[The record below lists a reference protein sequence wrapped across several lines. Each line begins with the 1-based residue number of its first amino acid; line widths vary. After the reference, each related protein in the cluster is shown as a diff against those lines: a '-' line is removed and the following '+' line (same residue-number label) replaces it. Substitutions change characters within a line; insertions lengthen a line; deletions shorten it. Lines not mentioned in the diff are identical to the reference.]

1 MDALAITC
9 IVVGILIIVMRAP
22 LIFAP
27 MAALRFYD
35 RVIFSTNA
43 RCRAFSVVIAIVAM
57 TLLLLPFDNGP
68 LVGFL
73 YAAGWIMAGGAVFI
87 LVLPS
92 IFRGFWRSMFSFV
105 ENSVPVPFLRV
116 RGALG
121 VLAGAALI
129 YVGAYVV

>member
-27 MAALRFYD
+27 RATLRAYD

-57 TLLLLPFDNGP
+57 TLFLLPFDDGP
-68 LVGFL
+68 LAGFV
-73 YAAGWIMAGGAVFI
+73 YAAGWVMSGGAVFI

-92 IFRGFWRSMFSFV
+92 IFRGVWRSMC
-105 ENSVPVPFLRV
+105 
-116 RGALG
+116 
-121 VLAGAALI
+121 
-129 YVGAYVV
+129 